1 MQQLGER
8 VELNGLRVLIVSS
21 GCLSHRVSIAPVSNG
36 FVSLSNP
43 LACGNTGPSDSLT
56 SRYSTLSEAN
66 ALPLQLA
73 CSHERNVTRPGQHN
87 W

>member
-8 VELNGLRVLIVSS
+8 VELNGFRALIVSS
-21 GCLSHRVSIAPVSNG
+21 GCLSHRASVAPVGNG
-36 FVSLSNP
+36 FVPLSNP
-43 LACGNTGPSDSLT
+43 LALGNTGPSDSLT
-56 SRYSTLSEAN
+56 ARYSTLSETN

-73 CSHERNVTRPGQHN
+73 CSHERNVTGPCQHN